1 MSVLSIQDFIVKYYV
16 DPIVYDTGYN
26 PVNTLTWGILLGI
39 SLFGLLKLLEKLDV
53 TIDQRFILVTVPY
66 ILVGSALRVMEDA
79 EMFAP
84 PLSYLFVTPLI
95 YFVVFAGCVG
105 VLLVLTWLHNAG
117 RIGDISPT
125 FGYIG
130 VFWVLLCLFVLLWS
144 QGTPFAWAPFAVT
157 GIATLLT
164 AVIYSIARGLRIH
177 LLLDK
182 LNAFIIWAHLFDA
195 SSTFIGADYMGYVEK
210 HVLSAFLT
218 NLSGTA
224 LVMYPLKIA
233 VIVPALFFIDSYLD
247 EKDDLKN
254 LTKLAILVLGLAPG
268 TRNVLRMMLGV

>member
-1 MSVLSIQDFIVKYYV
+1 MSVLSIQDFIVKYYI

-39 SLFGLLKLLEKLDV
+39 SLFGLLKLLEKLKITV
-53 TIDQRFILVTVPY
+53 DQRFILSIVPY

-79 EMFAP
+79 EIFTP
-84 PLSYLFVTPLI
+84 PLSYLFVTPLV
-95 YFVVFAGCVG
+95 YFVVFAGCVD

-130 VFWVLLCLFVLLWS
+130 VFWALLCLFVLLWS
-144 QGTPFAWAPFAVT
+144 REILFAWAPFVVI
-157 GIATLLT
+157 GIAVLLV
-164 AVIYSIARGLRIH
+164 AMIYSIARGLRIH

-182 LNAFIIWAHLFDA
+182 VNISIIWAHLFDA

-224 LVMYPLKIA
+224 LVMYPLKIGV
-233 VIVPALFFIDSYLD
+233 VIPALFFIDSYLD
-247 EKDDLKN
+247 EKDNLKN

-268 TRNVLRMMLGV
+268 TRNVLRITLGV

>member
-1 MSVLSIQDFIVKYYV
+1 MSVLSIQDFIVKYYI

-39 SLFGLLKLLEKLDV
+39 SLFGLLKLLAKLKITV
-53 TIDQRFILVTVPY
+53 DQRFTLATVPY

-79 EMFAP
+79 EIFTP
-84 PLSYLFVTPLI
+84 PLSYLFITPLI
-95 YFVVFAGCVG
+95 YFVVFAGCAG
-105 VLLVLTWLHNAG
+105 VLLVLTWLHSTG
-117 RIGDISPT
+117 RIEDIRPT
-125 FGYIG
+125 FGCIG
-130 VFWVLLCLFVLLWS
+130 VLWALLCLFVLLWS
-144 QGTPFAWAPFAVT
+144 LETPFAWIPFAVI

-164 AVIYSIARGLRIH
+164 AAIYAIARGLRVH
-177 LLLDK
+177 LLLDR
-182 LNAFIIWAHLFDA
+182 LNAFITWAHLFDA

-233 VIVPALFFIDSYLD
+233 VIIPVLFFIDSSLD
-247 EKDDLKN
+247 ENDNLKN
-254 LTKLAILVLGLAPG
+254 LTKLVILVLGLAPG
-268 TRNVLRMMLGV
+268 TRNVLRMTLGV

>member
-1 MSVLSIQDFIVKYYV
+1 MSVLSIQDFIVKYYI

-39 SLFGLLKLLEKLDV
+39 SLFGLLKLLEKLKITV
-53 TIDQRFILVTVPY
+53 DQRFILSIVPY
-66 ILVGSALRVMEDA
+66 ILVGSTLRVMEDA
-79 EMFAP
+79 EIFTP

-95 YFVVFAGCVG
+95 YFIVFAGCVS
-105 VLLVLTWLHNAG
+105 VLLMLTWLHSAG
-117 RIGDISPT
+117 RMDDIRPT

-130 VFWVLLCLFVLLWS
+130 VFWALLCLFVLLWS
-144 QGTPFAWAPFAVT
+144 REILFAWAPFVVI
-157 GIATLLT
+157 GIAVLLV
-164 AVIYSIARGLRIH
+164 AMIYSIARGFRIH

-182 LNAFIIWAHLFDA
+182 LNISIIWAHLFDA

-233 VIVPALFFIDSYLD
+233 VIIPALFFIDSYLD
-247 EKDDLKN
+247 EKDNLKN

-268 TRNVLRMMLGV
+268 TRNVLRITLGV

>member
-1 MSVLSIQDFIVKYYV
+1 MIQDFIVKYYV

-53 TIDQRFILVTVPY
+53 TIDQRFILATVPY

-79 EMFAP
+79 KIFTP
-84 PLSYLFVTPLI
+84 PLSYLFITPLI

-105 VLLVLTWLHNAG
+105 VLLVLTKLHSAG
-117 RIGDISPT
+117 RMEDIKLT
-125 FGYIG
+125 FGCIG
-130 VFWVLLCLFVLLWS
+130 VFWTVLCFFYLLWS
-144 QGTPFAWAPFAVT
+144 QDILFAWVLFAVIS
-157 GIATLLT
+157 IATLLT
-164 AVIYSIARGLRIH
+164 AVIYAIARGLRVH
-177 LLLDK
+177 LLLNR

-210 HVLSAFLT
+210 HILSAFLT

-224 LVMYPLKIA
+224 LVMCPLKIA
-233 VIVPALFFIDSYLD
+233 IIIPALFFIDSYLD
-247 EKDDLKN
+247 ENDNLKN

>member
-1 MSVLSIQDFIVKYYV
+1 MSVLSIQDFIVKYYI

-39 SLFGLLKLLEKLDV
+39 SLFGLLKLLEKLKIIV
-53 TIDQRFILVTVPY
+53 DQRFILATVPY

-79 EMFAP
+79 EIFTP

-95 YFVVFAGCVG
+95 YFIVFAGCVS
-105 VLLVLTWLHNAG
+105 VLLMLTWLHSAG
-117 RIGDISPT
+117 RMDDIKPA

-130 VFWVLLCLFVLLWS
+130 VFWTVLCLFSLLWS
-144 QGTPFAWAPFAVT
+144 QDILFVWMPFVVL
-157 GIATLLT
+157 GIATLST
-164 AVIYSIARGLRIH
+164 AVIYAIARGLRVH
-177 LLLDK
+177 FLLDK

-224 LVMYPLKIA
+224 LVMYPLKVG
-233 VIVPALFFIDSYLD
+233 VIIPVLFFIDSYLD
-247 EKDDLKN
+247 ENDNLKN
-254 LTKLAILVLGLAPG
+254 LTKLVILVLGLAPG
-268 TRNVLRMMLGV
+268 TRNVLRITLGV